1 MGAERGSASPL
12 GAPREEEASP
22 LGVPRSTHTPRRI
35 DEIVHDAIEVGDEL
49 QLQIKVH
56 RTMEAED
63 ADDMHASA
71 WSHTP
76 PEP

>member
-1 MGAERGSASPL
+1 MCNLGAERGSASPL
-12 GAPREEEASP
+12 GDPREEEASP
-22 LGVPRSTHTPRRI
+22 LGVPRSTHTPRI
-35 DEIVHDAIEVGDEL
+35 SETVHDALEADD
-49 QLQIKVH
+49 QLQANVH
-56 RTMEAED
+56 RTVEAED